1 MTTPIDDQIRWAEE
15 QVQAQELHVRQARR
29 AGGAIRLAV
38 ATWELELR
46 QAVLASLRKL
56 KKPEDE
62 S

>member
-29 AGGAIRLAV
+29 AGAIRLAV